1 MIRFAPRTRPIR
13 EVRALMRTD
22 PRVRIA
28 AFVIATGLLSA
39 VALLFSPPAFVS
51 YGKAGVVADR
61 EVRAPHS
68 TAFSSEVLTQIERDK
83 AAAAVQRVYIIDPA
97 VTVTWSAHLQ
107 AALTGIGRIRGDATQ
122 PRDQRIAALTKLSEV
137 TLTVA
142 LATDALDM
150 TSAEFDQLNKELD
163 PALKTLYGQG
173 GGIRPEQLDA
183 ARADTTKALPTA
195 WTDRQKRIGIEL
207 LKQSLQ
213 ANLSFDQN
221 ATVAAQQ
228 AARNNVEPV
237 QVQVTAGEVVVR
249 EGQVVSEADLEKLR
263 SLGLVNPG
271 IDWKSAIGLLSW
283 AVIIAGVLA
292 LFVERYAEEA
302 WTDDRKV
309 MLVGLSLVL
318 LTAAGRALIPG
329 HTVAVYFVPFAAVA
343 MMLTILVGGRTAL
356 ATQIAGALH
365 VGIMSGQVELVAYV
379 LVPALLGMA
388 AVRRATTAREFV
400 AAALYVTLGDL
411 GVIGTFLLVGRS
423 ADTLGALQLAAAALI
438 SGVASGVLA
447 FGAIVMLGHLFRI
460 TTVFEL
466 RELAD
471 PNHPLLRQLLLRTP
485 GTYHHSLLVANLAER
500 AAEVIGAD
508 PLVARV
514 GAYFHDIGKMRN
526 PLAFIENQTGTN
538 PHDELDPAVSASI
551 VSAHVRDGLALADR
565 YRLPPQIREIIPGHH
580 GTSLIRYFHTLAQQR
595 GMAIDEAA
603 FRHPGPKP
611 RSKEAGIVM
620 LADGTEAAVRSLEEK
635 TPERIADMVERIVS
649 EKVADGQLD
658 DCDLTLR
665 DVQRVKGAFREL
677 LAGVYHERIPYP
689 EDRIARLPPAATPP
703 TSASGT

>member
-1 MIRFAPRTRPIR
+1 MIRFAPRSRSIA
-13 EVRALMRTD
+13 EMRALFRAD
-22 PRVRIA
+22 PRVRLA
-28 AFVIATGLLSA
+28 AFVVATGLLSA
-39 VALLFSPPAFVS
+39 IALLFSPPAVVS
-51 YGKAGVVADR
+51 YGQAGVVADH

-68 TAFSSEVLTQIERDK
+68 TAFTSETLTQIERDK
-83 AAAAVQRVYIIDPA
+83 AAAAVQRVYVADPA
-97 VTVTWSAHLQ
+97 VNVTSSSHLQ
-107 AALTGIGRIRGDATQ
+107 AALTGIARVRSDATQ
-122 PRDQRIAALTKLSEV
+122 PRDQRITALTKLSEV
-137 TLTVA
+137 ALSVP

-150 TSAEFDQLNKELD
+150 TAAEFDQLNQDLD
-163 PALKTLYGQG
+163 PALKTLYSQ
-173 GGIRPEQLDA
+173 GIRPEQLDT
-183 ARADTTKALPTA
+183 ARSDSVPKALPPA
-195 WTDRQKRIGIEL
+195 WTDRQKRIGGEL

-213 ANLSFDQN
+213 ANLTFDAN
-221 ATVAAQQ
+221 ATAAAQQ
-228 AARNNVEPV
+228 AARNNVAPV

-249 EGQVVSEADLEKLR
+249 DGQVVTEQDLEKLR
-263 SLGLVNPG
+263 ALGLVNPG
-271 IDWKSAIGLLSW
+271 IDWKSAVGLLSW
-283 AVIIAGVLA
+283 ALIIAGVLG

-302 WTDDRKV
+302 WSDDRKLMV
-309 MLVGLSLVL
+309 VGLSLVA

-343 MMLTILVGGRTAL
+343 MMLTVLVGGRTAL

-365 VGIMSGQVELVAYV
+365 IGIMSGQVELVAYV

-400 AAALYVTLGDL
+400 EAALYVTLGDL

-514 GAYFHDIGKMRN
+514 GAYYHDIGKMRN

-538 PHDELDPAVSASI
+538 PHDDLDPAVSASI

-580 GTSLIRYFHTLAQQR
+580 GTSIIRYFHTLAQQR
-595 GMAIDEAA
+595 GTVIDEAA

-611 RSKEAGIVM
+611 RSKEAGIIM
-620 LADGTEAAVRSLEEK
+620 LADGTEAAVRSLAEK
-635 TPERIADMVERIVS
+635 TPEQIADMVERIVA
-649 EKVADGQLD
+649 EKVSDGQLD

-665 DVQRVKGAFREL
+665 DVQRVKEAFREL

-689 EDRIARLPPAATPP
+689 EDRIARLPAATPPP

>member
-1 MIRFAPRTRPIR
+1 
-13 EVRALMRTD
+13 
-22 PRVRIA
+22 
-28 AFVIATGLLSA
+28 
-39 VALLFSPPAFVS
+39 
-51 YGKAGVVADR
+51 VVADR

-68 TAFSSEVLTQIERDK
+68 TVFASEVLTQAERDK
-83 AAAAVQRVYIIDPA
+83 AAASVQRVYTADPA
-97 VTVTWSAHLQ
+97 VIVNSGTRL
-107 AALTGIGRIRGDATQ
+107 AAGLASIARVRADATV
-122 PRDQRIAALTKLSEV
+122 PRDQRIAALTKLGDV
-137 TLTVA
+137 TLTPA
-142 LATDALDM
+142 LAADALDM
-150 TSAEFDQLNKELD
+150 TAGEFDQLTKELD
-163 PALKTLYGQG
+163 TSLKTLYQQ
-173 GGIRPEQLDA
+173 GIRPEQIDG
-183 ARADTTKALPTA
+183 ARADVAKALPQQ
-195 WTDRQKRIGIEL
+195 WTDRQKRLGGEL
-207 LKQSLQ
+207 LKQNLQ
-213 ANLSFDQN
+213 VNLAFDAA
-221 ATVAAQQ
+221 ATAAAQQ
-228 AARNNVEPV
+228 SARNNVNQV

-249 EGQVVSEADLEKLR
+249 EGQVVTETDLEKLR
-263 SLGLVNPG
+263 ALGLVNPG
-271 IDWKSAIGLLSW
+271 IDWKSAIGLLGW
-283 AVIIAGVLA
+283 ALLIAGVLG
-292 LFVERYAEEA
+292 LFVERYAQEA
-302 WTDDRKV
+302 WSDDRKLMV
-309 MLVGLSLVL
+309 VGLSLVVI
-318 LTAAGRALIPG
+318 TAAGRALVPG

-343 MMLTILVGGRTAL
+343 MMLTVLVGGRTAL

-400 AAALYVTLGDL
+400 AAALYVALGDL
-411 GVIGTFLLVGRS
+411 GVIATFLLVGRS

-438 SGVASGVLA
+438 GGVSSGVLA
-447 FGAIVMLGHLFRI
+447 FGAVVMLGHLFRI

-500 AAEVIGAD
+500 AAEVVGAD

-514 GAYFHDIGKMRN
+514 GAYYHDIGKMRN

-538 PHDELDPAVSASI
+538 PHDDLDPAVSASI

-595 GMAIDEAA
+595 GQPTDDAA

-620 LADGTEAAVRSLEEK
+620 LADGTEASVRSLEEK
-635 TPERIADMVERIVS
+635 TPERIGEMVERIVS

-658 DCDLTLR
+658 ECDLTLR
-665 DVQRVKGAFREL
+665 DVQRVKEAFREL

-689 EDRIARLPPAATPP
+689 EDRIARLPPAETPP
-703 TSASGT
+703 PLASGH

>member
-1 MIRFAPRTRPIR
+1 MIRFAPRPRSIAD
-13 EVRALMRTD
+13 VRALIQGD
-22 PRVRIA
+22 QRIRMV
-28 AFVIATGLLSA
+28 AFIIATGLLSA
-39 VALLFSPPAFVS
+39 IALLFSPPAVVS
-51 YGKAGVVADR
+51 YDRAGVVADH

-68 TAFSSEVLTQIERDK
+68 TVFASESLTQNEREK
-83 AAAAVQRVYIIDPA
+83 AATAVQRVYSSDPA
-97 VTVTWSAHLQ
+97 VNVNASTRLASGL
-107 AALTGIGRIRGDATQ
+107 AAIARIRQDATL
-122 PRDQRIAALTKLSEV
+122 PRDQRLLALTKV
-137 TLTVA
+137 GDVA
-142 LATDALDM
+142 LTPALAADALDM
-150 TSAEFDQLNKELD
+150 TAGEFDQLSKEID
-163 PALKTLYGQG
+163 SSLKTLYGQG
-173 GGIRPEQLDA
+173 IRPEQLATAAADA
-183 ARADTTKALPTA
+183 AKALPQV
-195 WTDRQKRIGIEL
+195 WTDRQKRFGTEL
-207 LKQSLQ
+207 LKQNLQ
-213 ANLSFDQN
+213 ANLIFD
-221 ATVAAQQ
+221 ATATGNAQQ
-228 AARNNVEPV
+228 TARNNVSPV

-249 EGQVVSEADLEKLR
+249 EGQVVTEQDLEKLR
-263 SLGLVNPG
+263 ALGLVNPG
-271 IDWKSAIGLLSW
+271 IDWKSAIGLLGW
-283 AVIIAGVLA
+283 ALLIAGVVA
-292 LFVERYAEEA
+292 LFVERYVQEV
-302 WTDDRKV
+302 WSDDRK
-309 MLVGLSLVL
+309 LVVIGLSLVV

-329 HTVAVYFVPFAAVA
+329 HTVALYFVPFAAVA
-343 MMLTILVGGRTAL
+343 MMLTVLVGGRAAL

-365 VGIMSGQVELVAYV
+365 VGIMSGQVEPIAYV

-388 AVRRATTAREFV
+388 AVRQATTAREFV
-400 AAALYVTLGDL
+400 AAALYVALGDL

-514 GAYFHDIGKMRN
+514 GAYYHDIGKMRN

-538 PHDELDPAVSASI
+538 PHDDLDPAVSASI

-595 GMAIDEAA
+595 GMAVDDSA

-611 RSKEAGIVM
+611 RSKEAGIIM

-635 TPERIADMVERIVS
+635 TADRIGEMVERIVS

-665 DVQRVKGAFREL
+665 DVQRVKEAFREL

-689 EDRIARLPPAATPP
+689 EDRISRVPPAATPP
-703 TSASGT
+703 PLASGR

>member
-1 MIRFAPRTRPIR
+1 MIRFVPRSRSLAD
-13 EVRALMRTD
+13 VRALVQAD
-22 PRVRIA
+22 PRVRIV

-39 VALLFSPPAFVS
+39 VALLFPSAVGS
-51 YGKAGVVADR
+51 YGEAGVVADR
-61 EVRAPHS
+61 DVRAPHS
-68 TAFSSEVLTQIERDK
+68 TAFSSEALSQIERDK
-83 AAAAVQRVYIIDPA
+83 AAAAVQRVYAADPA
-97 VTVTWSAHLQ
+97 VVVTSSSHLQ
-107 AALTGIGRIRGDATQ
+107 AALTGIARVRGDATL

-137 TLTVA
+137 ALSGP
-142 LATDALDM
+142 LATESLDM
-150 TSAEFDQLNKELD
+150 TAAEFDQLSKELD
-163 PALKTLYGQG
+163 PALRTIYQQ
-173 GGIRPEQLDA
+173 GIRPEQLDA
-183 ARADTTKALPTA
+183 QRADTTKALPLA
-195 WTDRQKRIGIEL
+195 WTDRQKRIGAEL
-207 LKQSLQ
+207 LKQSVQ
-213 ANLSFDQN
+213 ANLSFDAN
-221 ATVAAQQ
+221 ATAAAQQ
-228 AARNNVEPV
+228 TARDNVAPV
-237 QVQVTAGEVVVR
+237 QVQVTAGEIVVR
-249 EGQVVSEADLEKLR
+249 DGQVVTEQDLEKLR
-263 SLGLVNPG
+263 ALGLVNPG
-271 IDWKSAIGLLSW
+271 TDWKSAIGLLSW
-283 AVIIAGVLA
+283 ALLIAGVVA

-302 WTDDRKV
+302 WADDRKLMV
-309 MLVGLSLVL
+309 VALSLVVI
-318 LTAAGRALIPG
+318 TAAGRALIPG
-329 HTVAVYFVPFAAVA
+329 HIVAVYFVPFAAVA

-388 AVRRATTAREFV
+388 AVRQATTAREFV
-400 AAALYVTLGDL
+400 AAALYVALGDL
-411 GVIGTFLLVGRS
+411 GVIATFLFVGRS

-466 RELAD
+466 RELSD

-485 GTYHHSLLVANLAER
+485 GTYHHSLLVANLSER

-514 GAYFHDIGKMRN
+514 GAYYHDIGKMRN

-580 GTSLIRYFHTLAQQR
+580 GTSLIRFFHTLAQQR
-595 GMAIDEAA
+595 GLVVDEAA

-635 TPERIADMVERIVS
+635 TPEQISEMVERIVS

-665 DVQRVKGAFREL
+665 DVQRVKEAFREL

>member
-1 MIRFAPRTRPIR
+1 MIRFAPRTRSVAD
-13 EVRALMRTD
+13 VRALIQAD
-22 PRVRIA
+22 PRVRMA

-39 VALLFSPPAFVS
+39 VALLFSPPAVVS
-51 YGKAGVVADR
+51 YGQTGVVADR

-68 TAFSSEVLTQIERDK
+68 TAFTSETLSQIERDK
-83 AAAAVQRVYIIDPA
+83 AAAAVQRVYAADPA
-97 VTVTWSAHLQ
+97 VIVASSSHLQ
-107 AALTGIGRIRGDATQ
+107 AALTGIARVRGDATL

-137 TLTVA
+137 TLTVP

-150 TSAEFDQLNKELD
+150 TAAEFDALTKELD
-163 PALKTLYGQG
+163 TALKTLYQQ
-173 GGIRPEQLDA
+173 GIRPEQLDA
-183 ARADTTKALPTA
+183 QRADTAKALPPA
-195 WTDRQKRIGIEL
+195 WTDRQKRIGAEL

-213 ANLSFDQN
+213 ANLSFDAT
-221 ATVAAQQ
+221 ATVTLQQ
-228 AARNNVEPV
+228 AARNNVAPV

-249 EGQVVSEADLEKLR
+249 EGQVVTEQDLEKLR
-263 SLGLVNPG
+263 ALGLVNPG

-283 AVIIAGVLA
+283 ALLIAGVLA
-292 LFVERYAEEA
+292 LFVERYAQEA
-302 WTDDRKV
+302 WSDDRKLMV
-309 MLVGLSLVL
+309 VALSLVVI
-318 LTAAGRALIPG
+318 TAAGRALIPG

-356 ATQIAGALH
+356 ATQIVGALH

-388 AVRRATTAREFV
+388 AVRQATTAREFV
-400 AAALYVTLGDL
+400 AAALYVALGDL

-485 GTYHHSLLVANLAER
+485 GTYHHSLLVANLSER

-514 GAYFHDIGKMRN
+514 GAYYHDVGKMRN

-580 GTSLIRYFHTLAQQR
+580 GTSLIRFFHTLALQR
-595 GMAIDEAA
+595 GMAVDEAA

-635 TPERIADMVERIVS
+635 TPEQISEMVERIVG

-665 DVQRVKGAFREL
+665 DVQRVKEAFREL

-689 EDRIARLPPAATPP
+689 EDRIARLPPASTPP

>member
-1 MIRFAPRTRPIR
+1 MIRFAPRPRSVADI
-13 EVRALMRTD
+13 RALIQGD
-22 PRVRIA
+22 PRVRMV
-28 AFVIATGLLSA
+28 AFIIATGLLSA
-39 VALLFSPPAFVS
+39 IALLFSPPAVVS
-51 YGKAGVVADR
+51 YGRAGVVADN

-68 TAFSSEVLTQIERDK
+68 TVFASESLTQIEREK
-83 AAAAVQRVYIIDPA
+83 AAAAVQRVYSADPA
-97 VTVTWSAHLQ
+97 VPVNASTRLASGLA
-107 AALTGIGRIRGDATQ
+107 GIARVRQDATP
-122 PRDQRIAALTKLSEV
+122 PRDQRLASLTKLGDV
-137 TLTVA
+137 TFTPA
-142 LATDALDM
+142 IAADALDM
-150 TSAEFDQLNKELD
+150 TAAEFDQLSKEID
-163 PALKTLYGQG
+163 ASLKTLYGQG
-173 GGIRPEQLDA
+173 IRPEQLATSAADA
-183 ARADTTKALPTA
+183 GKALPQV
-195 WTDRQKRIGIEL
+195 WNDRQKRVGTEL
-207 LKQSLQ
+207 VKQNLQ
-213 ANLSFDQN
+213 PNLIFDAA
-221 ATVAAQQ
+221 ATVGAQQ
-228 AARNNVEPV
+228 AARNNVSPV

-249 EGQVVSEADLEKLR
+249 DGQVVTEQDLEKLR
-263 SLGLVNPG
+263 ALGLVNPG
-271 IDWKSAIGLLSW
+271 IDWKSALGLLSW
-283 AVIIAGVLA
+283 ALLIAGVIA
-292 LFVERYAEEA
+292 LFVERYATEA
-302 WTDDRKV
+302 WSDDRKLIV
-309 MLVGLSLVL
+309 VGLSLVV

-343 MMLTILVGGRTAL
+343 MMLTVLVGGRAAL
-356 ATQIAGALH
+356 ATQIGGALH

-400 AAALYVTLGDL
+400 AAALYVALGDL

-423 ADTLGALQLAAAALI
+423 ADTLGALQLTAAALI

-514 GAYFHDIGKMRN
+514 GSYYHDIGKMRN

-595 GMAIDEAA
+595 GLAIEESA

-635 TPERIADMVERIVS
+635 TPERIGEMVERIVS

-665 DVQRVKGAFREL
+665 DVQRVKEAFREL

-703 TSASGT
+703 PLASGR

>member
-1 MIRFAPRTRPIR
+1 MIRFAPRTRSIA
-13 EVRALMRTD
+13 ELRALVQGD
-22 PRVRIA
+22 PRVRLA

-39 VALLFSPPAFVS
+39 IALLFSPPAVVS
-51 YGKAGVVADR
+51 YGKAGVVADH

-68 TAFSSEVLTQIERDK
+68 TVFASESLTQLEREK
-83 AAAAVQRVYIIDPA
+83 AAAAVQRVYVVDPA
-97 VTVTWSAHLQ
+97 VNVTATSHLT
-107 AALTGIGRIRGDATQ
+107 AALTGIARVRNDATL
-122 PRDQRIAALTKLSEV
+122 PRDQRILTLTKLSEA
-137 TLTVA
+137 TLTAA

-150 TSAEFDQLNKELD
+150 TASEFDQLNKELGG
-163 PALKTLYGQG
+163 ALTTLYQQ
-173 GGIRPEQLDA
+173 GIRPEQLDA
-183 ARADTTKALPTA
+183 ARADTAKALPIS
-195 WTDRQKRIGIEL
+195 WTDRQKRVGSEL

-213 ANLSFDQN
+213 PNLTFDSN
-221 ATVAAQQ
+221 ATAAAQQ
-228 AARNNVEPV
+228 AARNDASPV
-237 QVQVTAGEVVVR
+237 QVQVTANEVVIR
-249 EGQVVSEADLEKLR
+249 EGQVVTEQDLEKLR
-263 SLGLVNPG
+263 ALGLVNPG
-271 IDWKSAIGLLSW
+271 IDWKSAVGLLGW
-283 AVIIAGVLA
+283 ALIIAGVVG
-292 LFVERYAEEA
+292 LFVERYAAES
-302 WTDDRKV
+302 WTDDRKLMV
-309 MLVGLSLVL
+309 VGLSLVVI
-318 LTAAGRALIPG
+318 TAAGRALIPG

-343 MMLTILVGGRTAL
+343 MMLTVLVGGRTAL
-356 ATQIAGALH
+356 AVQIAGALH

-400 AAALYVTLGDL
+400 EAALYVTLGDL

-423 ADTLGALQLAAAALI
+423 ADTLGALQLGAAALI

-514 GAYFHDIGKMRN
+514 GAYYHDIGKMRN

-538 PHDELDPAVSASI
+538 PHDELDPAVSAM
-551 VSAHVRDGLALADR
+551 
-565 YRLPPQIREIIPGHH
+565 PPQIREIIPGHH
-580 GTSLIRYFHTLAQQR
+580 GTSLIRYFHNLAQQR

-620 LADGTEAAVRSLEEK
+620 LADGTEAAVRSLEAK
-635 TPERIADMVERIVS
+635 TPETIAEMVERIVS

-665 DVQRVKGAFREL
+665 DVQRVKEAFREL

-689 EDRIARLPPAATPP
+689 EDRIARLPPAETPP

>member
-1 MIRFAPRTRPIR
+1 MIRFSPRPRS
-13 EVRALMRTD
+13 VADLRALIQGDARARM
-22 PRVRIA
+22 IG
-28 AFVIATGLLSA
+28 FIIATGLVSA
-39 VALLFSPPAFVS
+39 IALLFSPPAVVS
-51 YGKAGVVADR
+51 YGRAGVVADH

-68 TAFSSEVLTQIERDK
+68 TVFTSESLTQNEREK
-83 AAAAVQRVYIIDPA
+83 AATAVQRVYAADPA
-97 VTVTWSAHLQ
+97 VNVNASTRLASGLASLARVRQ
-107 AALTGIGRIRGDATQ
+107 DATL
-122 PRDQRIAALTKLSEV
+122 PRDQRIATLTRLGDIALTP
-137 TLTVA
+137 A
-142 LATDALDM
+142 LAGDALDM
-150 TSAEFDQLNKELD
+150 TAAEFEQLSKEID
-163 PALKTLYGQG
+163 ASLKTLYGQG
-173 GGIRPEQLDA
+173 IRPEQLATA
-183 ARADTTKALPTA
+183 AADTAKAVPQV
-195 WTDRQKRIGIEL
+195 WTDRQKRVGAEL
-207 LKQSLQ
+207 LKQNLQ
-213 ANLSFDQN
+213 PNLIFDAS
-221 ATVAAQQ
+221 ATAAAQQ
-228 AARNNVEPV
+228 AARNNVSPV
-237 QVQVTAGEVVVR
+237 QVQVTSGEVVVR
-249 EGQVVSEADLEKLR
+249 EGQVVTEQDLEKLR
-263 SLGLVNPG
+263 GLGLVNPG
-271 IDWKSAIGLLSW
+271 IDWKSAVGLLIW
-283 AVIIAGVLA
+283 ALLIAGVVA
-292 LFVERYAEEA
+292 LFVERYAQEA
-302 WTDDRKV
+302 WSDDHKLIV
-309 MLVGLSLVL
+309 VALSLVVI
-318 LTAAGRALIPG
+318 TAAGRALIPG

-343 MMLTILVGGRTAL
+343 MMLTVLVGGRAAL

-400 AAALYVTLGDL
+400 AAALYVALGDL

-438 SGVASGVLA
+438 GGVASGVLA

-514 GAYFHDIGKMRN
+514 GAYYHDIGKMRN

-595 GMAIDEAA
+595 GMAVDESA

-635 TPERIADMVERIVS
+635 TPEQIGEMVERIVS

-665 DVQRVKGAFREL
+665 DVQRVKEAFREL

-703 TSASGT
+703 PLASGR

>member
-1 MIRFAPRTRPIR
+1 MIRFAPRTRSIA
-13 EVRALMRTD
+13 ELRALIRSD
-22 PRVRIA
+22 PRIRLA
-28 AFVIATGLLSA
+28 AFVVATGLISA
-39 VALLFSPPAFVS
+39 IALLFSPPAVVS
-51 YGKAGVVADR
+51 YGKAGVVADH

-68 TAFSSEVLTQIERDK
+68 TVFASESLTQLEREK
-83 AAAAVQRVYIIDPA
+83 AAAAVQRVYVVDPA
-97 VTVTWSAHLQ
+97 VNVTATSHLT
-107 AALTGIGRIRGDATQ
+107 AALTGISRVRNDATL
-122 PRDQRIAALTKLSEV
+122 PRDQRILTLTKLSEV
-137 TLTVA
+137 ALTTA

-150 TSAEFDQLNKELD
+150 TASEFDQLNKELGG
-163 PALKTLYGQG
+163 ALTTLYQQ
-173 GGIRPEQLDA
+173 GIRPEQLDA
-183 ARADTTKALPTA
+183 ARADTAKALPIS
-195 WTDRQKRIGIEL
+195 WTDRQKRVGSEL

-213 ANLSFDQN
+213 PNLTFDAN
-221 ATVAAQQ
+221 ATAAAQQ
-228 AARNNVEPV
+228 AARNDASPV
-237 QVQVTAGEVVVR
+237 QVQVTANEVVIR
-249 EGQVVSEADLEKLR
+249 EGQVVTEQDLEKLR
-263 SLGLVNPG
+263 ALGLVNPG
-271 IDWKSAIGLLSW
+271 IDWKSAIGLLGW
-283 AVIIAGVLA
+283 ALIIAGVLG
-292 LFVERYAEEA
+292 LFVERYAAEA
-302 WTDDRKV
+302 WTDDRKLMV
-309 MLVGLSLVL
+309 VGMSLVL

-400 AAALYVTLGDL
+400 EAALYVALGDL

-423 ADTLGALQLAAAALI
+423 ADTLGALQLGAAALI

-485 GTYHHSLLVANLAER
+485 GTYHHSLLVANLSER

-514 GAYFHDIGKMRN
+514 GAYYHDIGKMRN

-580 GTSLIRYFHTLAQQR
+580 GTSLIRYFHNLAQQR

-620 LADGTEAAVRSLEEK
+620 LADGTEAAVRSLEAK
-635 TPERIADMVERIVS
+635 TAETIGEMVERIVS

-665 DVQRVKGAFREL
+665 DVQRVKEAFREL

>member
-1 MIRFAPRTRPIR
+1 MIRLAPRTRSIAEIR
-13 EVRALMRTD
+13 GLIKTD

-28 AFVIATGLLSA
+28 AFVIASGLLSA
-39 VALLFSPPAFVS
+39 IALLFSPPAVVS

-68 TAFSSEVLTQIERDK
+68 TVFASESLTNAEREK
-83 AAAAVQRVYIIDPA
+83 AAAAVQRVYITDPA
-97 VTVTWSAHLQ
+97 VNVTASAHLQ
-107 AALTGIGRIRGDATQ
+107 AALTGIARVRGDATQ
-122 PRDQRIAALTKLSEV
+122 PRDQRIAALTKLSEIALSV
-137 TLTVA
+137 P

-163 PALKTLYGQG
+163 NALKTLYQP
-173 GGIRPEQLDA
+173 GIRPEQLDA
-183 ARADTTKALPTA
+183 ARADTLKALPPA
-195 WTDRQKRIGIEL
+195 WTDRQKRIGTEL

-213 ANLSFDQN
+213 PNLTFDAN
-221 ATVAAQQ
+221 ATAAAQQ
-228 AARNNVEPV
+228 SARDNVAQV

-249 EGQVVSEADLEKLR
+249 EGQVVTEQDLEKLR
-263 SLGLVNPG
+263 ALGLVNPG
-271 IDWKSAIGLLSW
+271 IDWKSAIGLLVW
-283 AVIIAGVLA
+283 ALLIAGVLA
-292 LFVERYAEEA
+292 LFVERYAAEA
-302 WTDDRKV
+302 WTDDRKLV
-309 MLVGLSLVL
+309 VVGLSLVVI
-318 LTAAGRALIPG
+318 TAAGRALIPG
-329 HTVAVYFVPFAAVA
+329 HTVAVYFLPVAAVA
-343 MMLTILVGGRTAL
+343 MMLTVLVGGRTAL

-400 AAALYVTLGDL
+400 AAALYVALGDL

-423 ADTLGALQLAAAALI
+423 ADTLGALQLGSAALI

-447 FGAIVMLGHLFRI
+447 FGAVVMLGHLFRI

-500 AAEVIGAD
+500 AAEVVGAD

-514 GAYFHDIGKMRN
+514 GAYYHDIGKMRN

-538 PHDELDPAVSASI
+538 PHDDLDPAVSASI

-580 GTSLIRYFHTLAQQR
+580 GTSLIRYFHTLAAQR
-595 GMAIDEAA
+595 GTAVDESG

-620 LADGTEAAVRSLEEK
+620 LADGTEAAVRSLAEK
-635 TPERIADMVERIVS
+635 TPEQIGEMVERIVAD
-649 EKVADGQLD
+649 KVADGQLD

-689 EDRIARLPPAATPP
+689 EDRIARLPPAASPP

>member
-1 MIRFAPRTRPIR
+1 MIRFVPRSRSLAD
-13 EVRALMRTD
+13 VRALVQAD
-22 PRVRIA
+22 PRVRIV

-39 VALLFSPPAFVS
+39 VALLFPSAVGS
-51 YGKAGVVADR
+51 YGEAGVVADR
-61 EVRAPHS
+61 DVRAPHS
-68 TAFSSEVLTQIERDK
+68 TAFSSEALSQIERDK
-83 AAAAVQRVYIIDPA
+83 AAAAVQRVYAADPA
-97 VTVTWSAHLQ
+97 VVVTSSSHLQ
-107 AALTGIGRIRGDATQ
+107 AALTGIARVRGDATL

-137 TLTVA
+137 ALSVP

-150 TSAEFDQLNKELD
+150 TAAEFDQLSKELD
-163 PALKTLYGQG
+163 PALRTIYQQ
-173 GGIRPEQLDA
+173 GIRPEQLDA
-183 ARADTTKALPTA
+183 QRADTTKALPPA
-195 WTDRQKRIGIEL
+195 WTDRQKRIGAEL
-207 LKQSLQ
+207 LKQSVQ
-213 ANLSFDQN
+213 ANLSFDAN
-221 ATVAAQQ
+221 ATAAAQQ
-228 AARNNVEPV
+228 TARDNVAPV
-237 QVQVTAGEVVVR
+237 QVQVTAGEIVVR
-249 EGQVVSEADLEKLR
+249 DGQVVTEQDLEKLR
-263 SLGLVNPG
+263 ALGLVNPG
-271 IDWKSAIGLLSW
+271 TDWKSAIGLLSW
-283 AVIIAGVLA
+283 ALLIAGVVA

-302 WTDDRKV
+302 WADDRKLMV
-309 MLVGLSLVL
+309 VALSLVVI
-318 LTAAGRALIPG
+318 TAAGRALIPG
-329 HTVAVYFVPFAAVA
+329 HIVAVYFVPFAAVA

-388 AVRRATTAREFV
+388 AVRQATTAREFV
-400 AAALYVTLGDL
+400 AAALYVALGDL
-411 GVIGTFLLVGRS
+411 GVIATFLFVGRS

-466 RELAD
+466 RELSD

-485 GTYHHSLLVANLAER
+485 GTYHHSLLVANLSER

-514 GAYFHDIGKMRN
+514 GAYYHDIGKMRN

-580 GTSLIRYFHTLAQQR
+580 GTSLIRFFHTLAQQR
-595 GMAIDEAA
+595 GLVVDEAA

-635 TPERIADMVERIVS
+635 TPEQISEMVERIVS

-665 DVQRVKGAFREL
+665 DVQRVKEAFREL

>member
-1 MIRFAPRTRPIR
+1 MIRFAPRSRSLADL
-13 EVRALMRTD
+13 RALVKAD
-22 PRVRIA
+22 PRVRMI
-28 AFVIATGLLSA
+28 AFVVATGLLTA
-39 VALLFSPPAFVS
+39 IALLFSPPAVVS
-51 YGKAGVVADR
+51 YGQAGVVADR

-68 TAFSSEVLTQIERDK
+68 TAFSSETLSQNERDK
-83 AAAAVQRVYIIDPA
+83 AAAAVQRVYAADPA
-97 VTVTWSAHLQ
+97 VIVSSSAHLQ
-107 AALTGIGRIRGDATQ
+107 AGLTGIARVRGDATL

-137 TLTVA
+137 TLSVP

-150 TSAEFDQLNKELD
+150 TSAEWDALSRELD
-163 PALKTLYGQG
+163 TALKTLYGQG
-173 GGIRPEQLDA
+173 GIRPEQVDA
-183 ARADTTKALPTA
+183 ARADTTKALPPA
-195 WTDRQKRIGIEL
+195 WTDRQKRIGAEL

-213 ANLSFDQN
+213 ANLSFDPG
-221 ATVAAQQ
+221 ATATLQQ
-228 AARNNVEPV
+228 AARNNVPSV

-249 EGQVVSEADLEKLR
+249 EGQVVTELDLEKLR
-263 SLGLVNPG
+263 ALGLVNPG
-271 IDWKSAIGLLSW
+271 IDWKSAIGLLGW
-283 AVIIAGVLA
+283 ALLIAGVLA

-302 WTDDRKV
+302 WSDDRKLMV
-309 MLVGLSLVL
+309 VALSLVVI
-318 LTAAGRALIPG
+318 TAAGRALIPG
-329 HTVAVYFVPFAAVA
+329 HTVAVYFVPFATVA
-343 MMLTILVGGRTAL
+343 MMLTVLVGGRTAL

-388 AVRRATTAREFV
+388 AVRQATTAREFV
-400 AAALYVTLGDL
+400 AAALYVALGDL

-514 GAYFHDIGKMRN
+514 GAYYHDIGKMRN

-565 YRLPPQIREIIPGHH
+565 YRLPAQIREIIPGHH
-580 GTSLIRYFHTLAQQR
+580 GTSLIRFFHTLATQR
-595 GMAIDEAA
+595 GMVVDEAA

-635 TPERIADMVERIVS
+635 TPERIGEMVERIVS

-658 DCDLTLR
+658 DCDLSLR
-665 DVQRVKGAFREL
+665 DVQRVKEAFREL

-689 EDRIARLPPAATPP
+689 EDRIARLPAAATPP
-703 TSASGT
+703 TTASGT

>member
-1 MIRFAPRTRPIR
+1 MIRFAPRTRSIA
-13 EVRALMRTD
+13 EMRALIQSD
-22 PRVRIA
+22 PRVRLA
-28 AFVIATGLLSA
+28 AFVVATGLLSA
-39 VALLFSPPAFVS
+39 IALLFSPPAVVS
-51 YGKAGVVADR
+51 YGKAGVVADH

-68 TAFSSEVLTQIERDK
+68 TVFASESLTQLEREK
-83 AAAAVQRVYIIDPA
+83 AAAAVQRVYVVDPA
-97 VTVTWSAHLQ
+97 VNVTATSHLT
-107 AALTGIGRIRGDATQ
+107 AALTGIARVRNDATL
-122 PRDQRIAALTKLSEV
+122 PRDQRILNLTKLSEV
-137 TLTVA
+137 ALTTA

-150 TSAEFDQLNKELD
+150 TSSEFSQLNQELAG
-163 PALKTLYGQG
+163 ALTTLYQQ
-173 GGIRPEQLDA
+173 GIRPEQLDA
-183 ARADTTKALPTA
+183 ARADTAKALPIS
-195 WTDRQKRIGIEL
+195 WTDRQKRVGSEL

-213 ANLSFDQN
+213 PNLTFDVN
-221 ATVAAQQ
+221 ATAAAQQ
-228 AARNNVEPV
+228 AARNDTSPV
-237 QVQVTAGEVVVR
+237 QVQVTANEVVIR
-249 EGQVVSEADLEKLR
+249 EGQVVTEQDLEKLR
-263 SLGLVNPG
+263 ALGLVNPG
-271 IDWKSAIGLLSW
+271 IDWKSAVGLLGW
-283 AVIIAGVLA
+283 ALIIAGVVG
-292 LFVERYAEEA
+292 LFVERYAAES
-302 WTDDRKV
+302 WTDDRKLMV
-309 MLVGLSLVL
+309 VGLSLVVI
-318 LTAAGRALIPG
+318 TAAGRALIPG

-343 MMLTILVGGRTAL
+343 MMLTVLVGGRTAL
-356 ATQIAGALH
+356 AVQIAGALH

-400 AAALYVTLGDL
+400 EAALYVALGDL

-423 ADTLGALQLAAAALI
+423 ADTLGALQLGAAALI

-500 AAEVIGAD
+500 AAEVVGAD

-514 GAYFHDIGKMRN
+514 GAYYHDIGKMRN

-580 GTSLIRYFHTLAQQR
+580 GTSLIRYFHNLAQQR

-620 LADGTEAAVRSLEEK
+620 LADGTEAAVRSLEAK
-635 TPERIADMVERIVS
+635 TPETIAEMVERIVS

-665 DVQRVKGAFREL
+665 DVQRVKEAFREL

-689 EDRIARLPPAATPP
+689 EDRIARLPPAETPP